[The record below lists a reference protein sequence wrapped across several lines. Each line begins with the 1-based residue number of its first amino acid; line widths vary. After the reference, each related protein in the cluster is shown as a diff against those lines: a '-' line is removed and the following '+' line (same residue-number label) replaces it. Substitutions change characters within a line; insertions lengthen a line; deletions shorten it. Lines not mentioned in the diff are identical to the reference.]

1 MSVTGAR
8 NSTGSVRLLEIAQ
21 ARLKS
26 AKALLELAEFESKV
40 LAVVDGAT
48 RGDCTPAEAETALNG
63 HLDARDA
70 LIKAM
75 RAFDEEWIA
84 LAKNAELTNSDV
96 APLRAI
102 NAEMRAVLD
111 AVGVRDKAFVNE
123 LKSRRRQSES
133 EIKKVETAVAAQRA
147 YTPAQGNFE
156 PRFTDKAG

>member
-1 MSVTGAR
+1 MSTV
-8 NSTGSVRLLEIAQ
+8 GSVRLLEIAR

-26 AKALLELAEFESKV
+26 AKALLDLAEFESKV

-48 RGDCTPAEAETALNG
+48 RGDCTPAEAESALNG

-75 RAFDEEWIA
+75 RAFDEEWVA
-84 LAKNAELTNSDV
+84 LAKNAELTEADV

-102 NAEMRAVLD
+102 NAEMKSVLD
-111 AVGVRDKAFVNE
+111 AVGVRDKAFVRE
-123 LKSRRRQSES
+123 LKSRRRDAGEGM
-133 EIKKVETAVAAQRA
+133 KKAEMGATAQRA
-147 YTPAQGNFE
+147 YSPTQGGSQ